1 MDVLIPAEQ
10 IRQRVAELARQVADD
25 YRTRRPVTIVG
36 VLTGSVMFLADL
48 VRHLDMP
55 LRIGLIQA
63 SSYRGAV
70 TEPGA
75 LHVDPGLLP
84 DVRGRHVL
92 LLDDILDTGQTLS
105 HLVRH
110 ITGLGCASLRVAVLL
125 RKRGRQQV
133 PFEPDYCGFDI
144 PDAFVVGYGL
154 DYNDEYRHLPH
165 IAVLSEQA
173 HGL

>member
-1 MDVLIPAEQ
+1 QTRA
-10 IRQRVAELARQVADD
+10 RAAALARQVADD

-70 TEPGA
+70 TEPSD
-75 LHVDPGLLP
+75 LRVDPQLLP

-105 HLVRH
+105 RLTHRL
-110 ITGLGCASLRVAVLL
+110 TTD
-125 RKRGRQQV
+125 
-133 PFEPDYCGFDI
+133 PI
-144 PDAFVVGYGL
+144 PSVSA
-154 DYNDEYRHLPH
+154 
-165 IAVLSEQA
+165 
-173 HGL
+173 